1 VDQPCLKGEPVF
13 AQMPAFLDG
22 NENANE
28 IGMDTGINL
37 RASSA
42 VMFCG

>member
-1 VDQPCLKGEPVF
+1 VEQPCLKAAAVF
-13 AQMPAFLDG
+13 VQMAAFLDG
-22 NENANE
+22 NEDANE